1 LAGFLGDRLSRLNYQ
16 GSTSVEDLE
25 KIDFDQRP
33 NYPFVPMALEVG
45 TMKTKSLNIKK
56 LDLSVEW
63 DAVKLRNLMTNAKRL
78 GREDI
83 YFDAVRQIARIEGQ
97 NIDDPLEADF
107 AIAMRALEEALT
119 AESGQTKRLSRTRQK
134 LKRAG
139 VKQTLADLAASPTPS
154 QGFIKLV
161 EFKMADM
168 SAEALILKYKAEFDE
183 ETVGA
188 ARKRL
193 AEHGVEL
200 AA

>member
-1 LAGFLGDRLSRLNYQ
+1 
-16 GSTSVEDLE
+16 
-25 KIDFDQRP
+25 
-33 NYPFVPMALEVG
+33 MALEVG

-83 YFDAVRQIARIEGQ
+83 YFDAVRQIARIEGL

-107 AIAMRALEEALT
+107 AITMRALEEALT
-119 AESGQTKRLSRTRQK
+119 AESGQPKRLSRAKPK

-139 VKQTLADLAASPTPS
+139 VKQTLADLAVSPAPS
-154 QGFIKLV
+154 LGFIKLV

-168 SAEALILKYKAEFDE
+168 SAEALVLKYEAEFDE

>member
-1 LAGFLGDRLSRLNYQ
+1 
-16 GSTSVEDLE
+16 
-25 KIDFDQRP
+25 
-33 NYPFVPMALEVG
+33 MALEVG
-45 TMKTKSLNIKK
+45 SMKTKRNKSMNIKK
-56 LDLSVEW
+56 LDLSIEW
-63 DAVKLRNLMTNAKRL
+63 DAAKLRNLMTNAKRL

-83 YFDAVRQIARIEGQ
+83 YFDAVRQIARIEGL

-107 AIAMRALEEALT
+107 AVTMRALEEALT
-119 AESGQTKRLSRTRQK
+119 AESGQTKRLSRTKQK

-139 VKQTLADLAASPTPS
+139 VKQTLADLAVSPTPS
-154 QGFIKLV
+154 LGFIKLV

-168 SAEALILKYKAEFDE
+168 SAEALILKYQAEFDE

>member
-1 LAGFLGDRLSRLNYQ
+1 M
-16 GSTSVEDLE
+16 E
-25 KIDFDQRP
+25 
-33 NYPFVPMALEVG
+33 LEVDS
-45 TMKTKSLNIKK
+45 MKTKNVNIKSTNIKK
-56 LDLSVEW
+56 LDLSIEW
-63 DAVKLRNLMTNAKRL
+63 DATKLRNLMTNAKRL

-83 YFDAVRQIARIEGQ
+83 YFDAVRQIARIEGL
-97 NIDDPLEADF
+97 NIEDPLEADF
-107 AIAMRALEEALT
+107 AVTMRALEEALT
-119 AESGQTKRLSRTRQK
+119 AETGPPKRVSRTKQK

-139 VKQTLADLAASPTPS
+139 VMQTLANLAASPTPS

>member
-1 LAGFLGDRLSRLNYQ
+1 
-16 GSTSVEDLE
+16 
-25 KIDFDQRP
+25 
-33 NYPFVPMALEVG
+33 
-45 TMKTKSLNIKK
+45 
-56 LDLSVEW
+56 
-63 DAVKLRNLMTNAKRL
+63 
-78 GREDI
+78 
-83 YFDAVRQIARIEGQ
+83 
-97 NIDDPLEADF
+97 
-107 AIAMRALEEALT
+107 MRALEEALT
-119 AESGQTKRLSRTRQK
+119 AESGQTKRLSRTKQK

-139 VKQTLADLAASPTPS
+139 VKQTLADLAVSPTPS
-154 QGFIKLV
+154 LGFIKLV